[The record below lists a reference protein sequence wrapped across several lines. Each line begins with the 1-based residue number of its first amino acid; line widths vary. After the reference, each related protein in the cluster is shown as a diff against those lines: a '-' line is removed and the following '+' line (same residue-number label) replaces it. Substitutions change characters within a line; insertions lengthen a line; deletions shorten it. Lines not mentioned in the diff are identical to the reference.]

1 MALTELRPAP
11 VALST
16 YVVDTDIHE
25 MLPSAAALLPYLD
38 PVWHRFITEFG
49 WTDARLSSGVIPF
62 AVPTPGRGMRADAY
76 PEDGARPG
84 SNLALMKRQL
94 LDENAITI
102 GILNGLFH
110 PASMRVWL
118 EFAAALAPAYNDW
131 QIKEWLEKDSRLRG
145 SVHIVSHDIDLAVRE
160 IDRVGP
166 HPQIVQV
173 FLPMVNDK
181 LWGDPMYRPIFR
193 AAQKHGLVVAMHH
206 NGLTL
211 TATGYGRYWI
221 EYHTCLAQ
229 AHMSQITNMVCSGL
243 FTDVP
248 DLRIVVLEGGFS
260 WLPYLMFRF
269 DQQYRELRSEVP
281 WLKRKPSD
289 YIREHF
295 RLATQPMEDL
305 DARTLLQLI
314 DMMGSDELLVFA
326 TDYPHWDF
334 DAPSRALPPGLPE
347 DLRQKVLWRN
357 ADKVYGLGLA

>member
-1 MALTELRPAP
+1 
-11 VALST
+11 
-16 YVVDTDIHE
+16 
-25 MLPSAAALLPYLD
+25 
-38 PVWHRFITEFG
+38 
-49 WTDARLSSGVIPF
+49 
-62 AVPTPGRGMRADAY
+62 
-76 PEDGARPG
+76 
-84 SNLALMKRQL
+84 
-94 LDENAITI
+94 
-102 GILNGLFH
+102 
-110 PASMRVWL
+110 
-118 EFAAALAPAYNDW
+118 
-131 QIKEWLEKDSRLRG
+131 
-145 SVHIVSHDIDLAVRE
+145 
-160 IDRVGP
+160 
-166 HPQIVQV
+166 
-173 FLPMVNDK
+173 
-181 LWGDPMYRPIFR
+181 
-193 AAQKHGLVVAMHH
+193 
-206 NGLTL
+206 
-211 TATGYGRYWI
+211 
-221 EYHTCLAQ
+221 
-229 AHMSQITNMVCSGL
+229 
-243 FTDVP
+243 VP